1 MLLLIKKNVKQ
12 THFTNKKVT
21 TLLFS
26 SESYSFLGESQ
37 YTLPIIKEKTKTST
51 MNNYRY
57 HSLLGRVVYSLVFY
71 VVSWILL
78 FVCLSFS
85 FLAMALSV
93 YFRFMSL
100 TVPLV
105 SFVPLS

>member
-1 MLLLIKKNVKQ
+1 MCVSEYYF
-12 THFTNKKVT
+12 THLVFGGV
-21 TLLFS
+21 
-26 SESYSFLGESQ
+26 
-37 YTLPIIKEKTKTST
+37 
-51 MNNYRY
+51 
-57 HSLLGRVVYSLVFY
+57 RVAYSLVLC
-71 VVSWILL
+71 VVSSVLL

-105 SFVPLS
+105 SFVPFLQLQCARSI